1 MFSLC
6 YCFLHTHLVLADMK
20 SRKKVSKKAA
30 KLKLKKRKLIN
41 EAGLDKSTKVNEGFS
56 GNNNQGI
63 IDGMI

>member
-1 MFSLC
+1 
-6 YCFLHTHLVLADMK
+6 MK

-41 EAGLDKSTKVNEGFS
+41 EAGLYKSTEVNEGFS